1 MLFSHQLKVFKE
13 TEWRKTITVPIV
25 NDNQYE
31 SDMDFYLILKN
42 PEGGA
47 GLGDPSV
54 TRVTIIDD
62 DGKSMCV
69 CLVFVCLSL
78 YVCWSVCLAVFLSV
92 VCLIYSNML

>member
-1 MLFSHQLKVFKE
+1 MFKE
-13 TEWRKTITVPIV
+13 TEWRKTISIPIV

-47 GLGDPSV
+47 SLGDPSV

-62 DGKSMCV
+62 DGEFAICQMFSIYRSPSK
-69 CLVFVCLSL
+69 FEFIFSL
-78 YVCWSVCLAVFLSV
+78 GSEPSVTL
-92 VCLIYSNML
+92 